1 MSLFDKIKTQLK
13 GLAHDTVDALSD
25 DERTIRQN
33 LRDMESD
40 MEKIREAHVEANSQ
54 RIYLTTEISKAQ
66 TKLEKAI
73 AYAQKQVNDA
83 QAVLDNAEAGY
94 KSWIESRSTIC
105 PYEKQLHH
113 SVVSRFKD
121 RLHKAEQLLEQI
133 ILSDA
138 SSWEWDV

>member
-1 MSLFDKIKTQLK
+1 MRMTFNDK
-13 GLAHDTVDALSD
+13 
-25 DERTIRQN
+25 
-33 LRDMESD
+33 
-40 MEKIREAHVEANSQ
+40 
-54 RIYLTTEISKAQ
+54 
-66 TKLEKAI
+66 EKAI

-138 SSWEWDV
+138 SSWEWDVCDIPSYSIRIRTILA